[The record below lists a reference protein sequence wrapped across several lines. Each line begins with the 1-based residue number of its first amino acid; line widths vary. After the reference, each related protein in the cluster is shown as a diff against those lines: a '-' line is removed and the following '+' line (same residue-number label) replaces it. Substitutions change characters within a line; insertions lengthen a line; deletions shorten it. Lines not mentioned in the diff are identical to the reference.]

1 MTDQGYLLESI
12 ETISYTKDGEPK
24 ELFKAHFEGGR
35 KAVFFSKTLLE
46 LLEKLKGQ
54 RVFVELGASKR
65 EGGDPSIEKLVDAN
79 GAVLFPKK
87 GSGGAGGSRPMF
99 TDDQA
104 KWIAAGLHDIADALR
119 SRLGAVGDPAVTG
132 SAPLTVSEPVQPP
145 QSSEGGG
152 GLSGAPT
159 PPPSDDSREEWLQQ
173 LRDVAA
179 ETFPNAPHTYERW
192 LVTALKDF
200 TAQAT
205 DDLTVHQIADL
216 VGRLKTIADSRKVGA
231 A

>member
-12 ETISYTKDGEPK
+12 ETISYTKDGEQK
-24 ELFKAHFEGGR
+24 ELFKAHFDGGR
-35 KAVFFSKTLLE
+35 RAVFFSKTLLE

-54 RVFVELGASKR
+54 KVLVELGASKR
-65 EGGDPSIEKLVDAN
+65 EGGDPSIEKLVDAK

-87 GSGGAGGSRPMF
+87 GSGGGGSRPLL

-119 SRLGAVGDPAVTG
+119 SRLGAVGDAAVTG
-132 SAPLTVSEPVQPP
+132 SAPLMSEPVQPP
-145 QSSEGGG
+145 QRSEGGITPSAPG
-152 GLSGAPT
+152 GV
-159 PPPSDDSREEWLQQ
+159 PSDDSRDKWLNELELQ
-173 LRDVAA
+173 AG

-192 LVTALKDF
+192 LVTILKDYK
-200 TAQAT
+200 AQAT
-205 DDLTVHQIADL
+205 EDLSVQQLIEIVQKLRDIAE
-216 VGRLKTIADSRKVGA
+216 ARKVGA